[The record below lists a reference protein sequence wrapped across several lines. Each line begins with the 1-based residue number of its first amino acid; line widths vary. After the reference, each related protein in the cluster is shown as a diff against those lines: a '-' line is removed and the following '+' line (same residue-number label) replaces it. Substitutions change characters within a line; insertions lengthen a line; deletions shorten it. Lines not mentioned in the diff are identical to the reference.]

1 MQKHFSVTTKLN
13 TNLHFKHSS
22 FFFARANCFWRKRNS
37 SFDDKVY
44 TLPNI
49 SGNWRMLFA
58 LILAVRR
65 FSSAQ
70 PFRKRY
76 PLKSNKY
83 DEELCN
89 VCASSCN
96 NNRTI
101 SAQFSQILSQLKSG
115 QSHFYTSPGEV
126 PLFLESAFFFKKSAY
141 CNSARSECF
150 SSVTKIS
157 CLKVTSK
164 VTQSCHLLSFLT
176 FVPFQETSKFLE

>member
-1 MQKHFSVTTKLN
+1 MNLTVQKHFSVTTKLN

-22 FFFARANCFWRKRNS
+22 FFARANCVWRKRNS

-44 TLPNI
+44 SLTNI
-49 SGNWRMLFA
+49 SGNWTTIFA

-96 NNRTI
+96 NI
-101 SAQFSQILSQLKSG
+101 STVFPNFVSTQKWTKSFLHFPRRSSVVSRIRFFSQKSRRIAIVLAE
-115 QSHFYTSPGEV
+115 SV
-126 PLFLESAFFFKKSAY
+126 FL
-141 CNSARSECF
+141 
-150 SSVTKIS
+150 
-157 CLKVTSK
+157 L
-164 VTQSCHLLSFLT
+164 Q
-176 FVPFQETSKFLE
+176 